1 MTLKKAHKETLFHMR
16 HDVLVCLFLLIT
28 TLAVFWQVRSH
39 EFVNFDDDR
48 YITKNHHVR
57 AGLSVQAIS
66 WAFAATYESNWHPLT
81 WLSHMLD
88 CQVYGIDPEWH
99 HLTSLF
105 FHLAGTLLLFLVLRR
120 MTGDLWPSA
129 FVAALFALH
138 PLHVESVAWVA
149 ERKDVLSTFFWM
161 LTLWGYLRY
170 VEHPGMSRYLLVLLF
185 FILGLISKPMLVT
198 LPFVL
203 LLLDYWPLNR
213 IQLGQSRPLG
223 LVREKTPFFVL
234 AAGSCVITFVVQQSG
249 GAVSSLNAIPLNPR
263 LANALVSYVGY
274 LGKMLWPHNLAVLYP
289 YQGSLPGW
297 QVAGACLLLA
307 SIFFLVIYARKQYPY
322 LVVGWLWYVGTLVP
336 VIGLVQVGSQA
347 MADRYTYVPLIGIFI
362 MIAWGV
368 PELVARW
375 RHRKVGL
382 ATVGA
387 ALLSILMATA
397 WLQVRYWA
405 NSITLF
411 EHAID
416 IAANSHKSHDNL
428 GNALAGQGKLK
439 EAVNHYLEAL
449 RIKPDY
455 MKSHNNL
462 GTVLARQGKLNKAIS
477 HFSAAL
483 RIKPDYAEAHYNLGT
498 ALAKKGKLKEA
509 IKSYLEALGLKPD
522 YVDAHYNL
530 GIALAS
536 QGKLEKAI
544 RHYTEALVIKP
555 DYAEAHYNLGNV
567 LMKQG
572 RLNEAI
578 GHYLKTLQI
587 KPDYAKAHNN
597 LGNALARQGELK
609 KAIGH
614 FSEALRIKPDFL
626 GARRNL
632 DLILRLEETPSEA
645 SNTTTRP

>member
-1 MTLKKAHKETLFHMR
+1 MTRKKAHKETLFHMR
-16 HDVLVCLFLLIT
+16 HDVWVCLFLLIT
-28 TLAVFWQVRSH
+28 TLAVFWQVKNH

-57 AGLSVQAIS
+57 AGLSLQAIS

-88 CQVYGIDPEWH
+88 CQIYGIDPEWH
-99 HLTSLF
+99 HLTNLF
-105 FHLAGTLLLFLVLRR
+105 FHLAGTLLLFLVLSR

-170 VEHPGMSRYLLVLLF
+170 VEHPGTRRYLLVLLF

-198 LPFVL
+198 LPFVM

-213 IQLGQSRPLG
+213 IQLRQSRPLG
-223 LVREKTPFFVL
+223 LAWEKIPFFVL
-234 AAGSCVITFVVQQSG
+234 AAASCVITFVVQQKG

-274 LGKMLWPHNLAVLYP
+274 LGKMIWPHNLAVLYP
-289 YQGSLPGW
+289 YHGSQPGW

-307 SIFFLVIYARKQYPY
+307 SIFFWIIYARKHYPY
-322 LVVGWLWYVGTLVP
+322 LAVGWLWYMGTLVP

-347 MADRYTYVPLIGIFI
+347 MADRYTYLPLIGIFI

-368 PELVARW
+368 PGLVARW
-375 RHRKVGL
+375 RRRKVGL

-416 IAANSHKSHDNL
+416 ITANSHKSHDNL

-439 EAVNHYLEAL
+439 EAVSHYLEAL

-455 MKSHNNL
+455 VKSHNNL

-477 HFSAAL
+477 HFSEAL
-483 RIKPDYAEAHYNLGT
+483 RIKPDYSEAHYNLGT

-509 IKSYLEALGLKPD
+509 VKSYLEALRLKPD
-522 YVDAHYNL
+522 YADANYNL

-632 DLILRLEETPSEA
+632 DLILRLEEKPSEA
-645 SNTTTRP
+645 SNTTLSP